1 MYTHCFLLFF
11 CICFSNGIQKK
22 VRGHTVK
29 STTWKMSG
37 DTKIVV
43 TFNKFGKPVGEE
55 GNELMQFLGTLVR
68 MADHVGIQYDDWR
81 KFPIQKKEDMYSIV
95 KVSENYNIQSSFI
108 IICIC

>member
-1 MYTHCFLLFF
+1 
-11 CICFSNGIQKK
+11 
-22 VRGHTVK
+22 
-29 STTWKMSG
+29 MSG

-55 GNELMQFLGTLVR
+55 GNELTQFLGTLVR

-81 KFPIQKKEDMYSIV
+81 KVPIQKKEDMYSIV